1 MDSSLDT
8 RTVGLRDRQ
17 KLERERRIVKA
28 AEKLFARKGYAEVAM
43 EDVAAR
49 AGLAV
54 GTIYNYFPSKSAL
67 LLAIVRRESES
78 LLARGR
84 KILDHPPRDP
94 VAAAC
99 AFTGIFLDDLTRDD
113 RRLWR
118 ELFGAAIADPS
129 VVGRR
134 LFEGDAQLVSQLASL
149 LEHYGTCGVLASDL
163 EPIPA
168 ATVLYGVCFTWMTA
182 YLMNDAISAEM
193 VRNEIRRG
201 TMIAMRGLFPRTR
214 RNLNY
219 QRRCRTMIEIVE
231 GFPDNVVGILAKGE
245 VTRKDYLEVVIPAIE
260 KALKRNAK
268 VRLYY
273 ELGSEFTGIDL
284 GAEWEDFKIGI
295 EHLSRWERVAVVT
308 DVAWIRHAVDA
319 FRFLMP
325 GEFRVFTTGQT
336 SEARKWIVAA

>member
-1 MDSSLDT
+1 MDSSLEEPP
-8 RTVGLRDRQ
+8 VGLRDRQ
-17 KLERERRIVKA
+17 KQERERRIVRA

-43 EDVAAR
+43 EDVAER

-67 LLAIVRRESES
+67 LLAIIRRESES

-84 KILDHPPRDP
+84 KILDDPPRDA

-99 AFTGIFLDDLTRDD
+99 AFTEIFLDDFTRDD

-149 LEHYGTCGVLASDL
+149 LEHYRTCGVLASDL

-201 TMIAMRGLFPRTR
+201 TAIAMRGLFPRT
-214 RNLNY
+214 
-219 QRRCRTMIEIVE
+219 
-231 GFPDNVVGILAKGE
+231 G
-245 VTRKDYLEVVIPAIE
+245 AISIT
-260 KALKRNAK
+260 KRGHAL
-268 VRLYY
+268 
-273 ELGSEFTGIDL
+273 
-284 GAEWEDFKIGI
+284 
-295 EHLSRWERVAVVT
+295 
-308 DVAWIRHAVDA
+308 
-319 FRFLMP
+319 
-325 GEFRVFTTGQT
+325 
-336 SEARKWIVAA
+336 